1 MWRSHGTFFVVL
13 STLFP
18 MTAPR
23 IPPTAAP
30 MTPPFT
36 LFLLVPAPMIAPAAA
51 PMAASRLVCFTT
63 TVRGALRV
71 PVPRVALDRLAVDV
85 RRAGAE
91 VRDVAAPAY
100 AAAPAARSDAER
112 LSSGW

>member
-51 PMAASRLVCFTT
+51 PMAASRFVCFTT
-63 TVRGALRV
+63 TVRGALRAPLAV
-71 PVPRVALDRLAVDV
+71 RVLLERLAVDA
-85 RRAGAE
+85 RRTGAD
-91 VRDVAAPAY
+91 VRDAAPAY